1 MQQRIFI
8 AKPMTYL
15 HKASRCLT
23 TLFGGGMMGQG
34 SVGIFNGH
42 SPLYLN
48 LLHRM
53 RDPMTITGD
62 IMIIMG
68 KQLQVKHFGAAH
80 PCNISEIWNGGI
92 FWGKHGLQSACI
104 NVRVFEL
111 LAAFLGRYLGISIW
125 SQCWVQDIAIP
136 QTKIDSACNKPQVF
150 FVQEIVTEAWL
161 YNWI

>member
-1 MQQRIFI
+1 MSYNKFPSMQQRIFI

-68 KQLQVKHFGAAH
+68 KRLQVKHFGAALL
-80 PCNISEIWNGGI
+80 CNISEI
-92 FWGKHGLQSACI
+92 
-104 NVRVFEL
+104 
-111 LAAFLGRYLGISIW
+111 
-125 SQCWVQDIAIP
+125 
-136 QTKIDSACNKPQVF
+136 
-150 FVQEIVTEAWL
+150 
-161 YNWI
+161 